1 MANDFIKLTAN
12 KQSQSQIDAL
22 KKIGSKTGIDG
33 GQIILNGGNLSI
45 FQGDVENFK
54 SAGLG
59 NYNAEQLETIFGAL
73 DVDGNGQIDENEI
86 TAFAALGNDEND
98 VIDNDKS
105 IIDETDFAAL
115 YEMAQDY
122 VDEALQEE
130 TTTNTTVTTPEVTTT
145 TPEVTTTPT
154 TTTENEVQRTEATL
168 SDNEALAAATELRIA
183 MKGYDVS
190 GKGEKQVNKIL
201 LERGYNSADIVKI
214 MNAFEEQ
221 YGESLMSDIQ
231 DDFTG
236 DRETKLRETLYA
248 AASAEASATMG
259 WTSTEDIPTN
269 IAQKASKFYEALEKG
284 GDDDSYMK
292 EFHEL
297 SDSEKTQI
305 MLACDLLYPDKSAM
319 TRITQN
325 KYWAGY
331 EDKYVNGILNAFTNV
346 VNSNQVKTENKT
358 NDNVVKNTT
367 TLDERTTMSDN
378 QASAVANELHTA
390 MKGYD
395 VFGKGEKQVNKIL
408 LERGY
413 SSSDIVKIM
422 DAFQSQHGES
432 LMSDIQDDF
441 TGDRETKL
449 RETLYAAASAEA
461 SATMGW
467 TSTEDIPTN
476 IAQKASK
483 FYEALEKGG
492 DDDSYMKEF
501 HELSDSEKTQ
511 IMLACD
517 LLYPDKSAM
526 TRITQNKYWA
536 GYEDK
541 YVNGI
546 LNALKN
552 VAKNGI

>member
-236 DRETKLRETLYA
+236 DRETKLREALYA
-248 AASAEASATMG
+248 AASAEAYATMG
-259 WTSTEDIPTN
+259 WASVDDIPSD
-269 IAQKASKFYEALEKG
+269 IAQKANKFYSALEKG
-284 GDDDSYMK
+284 GDDDAYMK
-292 EFHEL
+292 DFHKL
-297 SDSEKTQI
+297 SDEEKTQI

-449 RETLYAAASAEA
+449 REALYAAASAEA
-461 SATMGW
+461 YATMGW
-467 TSTEDIPTN
+467 ASVDDIPSD
-476 IAQKASK
+476 IAQKANK
-483 FYEALEKGG
+483 FYSALEKGG
-492 DDDSYMKEF
+492 DDDAYMKDF
-501 HELSDSEKTQ
+501 HKLSDEEKTQ